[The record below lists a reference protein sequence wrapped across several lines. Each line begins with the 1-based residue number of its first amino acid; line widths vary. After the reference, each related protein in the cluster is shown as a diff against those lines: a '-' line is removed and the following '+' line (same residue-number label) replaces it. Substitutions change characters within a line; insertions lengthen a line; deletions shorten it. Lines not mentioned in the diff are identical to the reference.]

1 MIKQTVSYGVWT
13 INRHDDN
20 KIEVLKN
27 GQVCEK
33 ASPALREIAAELGYE
48 IDPEWRTSQL
58 GRNVFKAVENAA
70 NSSCSSTTA
79 STPVEEK
86 KTSATEQEPAPK
98 KTISEDKNTQ
108 PIQEVSQNETISVF
122 DVILQSEGEN
132 KLQVV
137 KAVKEQLGI
146 GLGEA
151 KELVDAAPSTIA
163 KGVDRSTA
171 ETIKS
176 KLESEGAEVKINFVK
191 LVNVEDREEIYSLCI
206 NNHIEALEWL
216 CTKCCKSRVYG
227 GKFMMFIN
235 LKNDKDKLI
244 NNLEKLGWSDAGF
257 VNNHNALQVLAST
270 IYKTTTDKISAFK
283 ILIEKKLLPYLTYNI
298 DLDDMYETFRQC
310 SKDYTSKSEEYGK
323 VLYHLCWNEIYKNNN
338 PKAAYILYGLFDTSL
353 YDLHIR
359 HAYHPLLFNGMT
371 RSSENE
377 VYGAIR
383 TFLAD
388 FMMRFAKKD
397 SEIYL
402 FGEKHLKYKDQEFNE
417 HWGKYG
423 QNEDQKKELEKSYK
437 ELEKRYKELEVKYQV
452 CKDKYYEQYDK
463 YSEQYLKHN
472 EVVRKYNELVDQYNE
487 LVRTIKEERSD
498 YNKLVDR
505 FQSTLESASSSSS
518 SSSDDDT
525 VRVRVNFTTDN
536 KWWNAI
542 RGGAQTISMPKSEYK
557 SLLKGSMKAR
567 IAFVHDKF
575 NVPSSYKVSDVSI
588 SLA

>member
-13 INRHDDN
+13 LNRHDDN

-33 ASPALREIAAELGYE
+33 ASPAYREIAAEIGFE

-171 ETIKS
+171 EKL
-176 KLESEGAEVKINFVK
+176 KLELESVGAEVKINFVK
-191 LVNVEDREEIYSLCI
+191 SINVEDTEEIYSLCI

-227 GKFMMFIN
+227 GKFI
-235 LKNDKDKLI
+235 KLI
-244 NNLEKLGWSDAGF
+244 EYNNVDKFIKNLEKLGWSDAGF
-257 VNNHNALQVLAST
+257 VKNHNALQVLAST
-270 IYKTTTDKISAFK
+270 IYTTTTDKISAFK
-283 ILIEKKLLPYLTYNI
+283 ILIEKKLLPYLIYNI
-298 DLDDMYETFRQC
+298 DLDDMYETFRRC
-310 SKDYTSKSEEYGK
+310 SKDYTSKSEDYGK

-338 PKAAYILYGLFDTSL
+338 PKAAYILYGLYATSL

-377 VYGAIR
+377 VYNAIR

-388 FMMRFAKKD
+388 CMMRFAPKD

-437 ELEKRYKELEVKYQV
+437 ELEKRYKELEDKCQV
-452 CKDKYYEQYDK
+452 FKDHYT
-463 YSEQYLKHN
+463 EQYLKN
-472 EVVRKYNELVDQYNE
+472 NKNVREYNELVDKYNE

-505 FQSTLESASSSSS
+505 FQSTLESASSSSSSSS

-542 RGGAQTISMPKSEYK
+542 RGGAQTISMPESEYK
-557 SLLKGSMKAR
+557 ALLKGSMKAR

>member
-13 INRHDDN
+13 LNRHDDN

-48 IDPEWRTSQL
+48 INPEWRTSQL

-86 KTSATEQEPAPK
+86 KTLATEQEPAPK
-98 KTISEDKNTQ
+98 KTISEDKNIQ

-171 ETIKS
+171 EKL
-176 KLESEGAEVKINFVK
+176 KLELESVGAEVKIDK
-191 LVNVEDREEIYSLCI
+191 SVNIEDLENTEIYALCV
-206 NNHIEALEWL
+206 NNHKEALEWL
-216 CTKCCKSRVYG
+216 CTKCCKSRTYYEMNF
-227 GKFMMFIN
+227 KKLLQYSEDIN
-235 LKNDKDKLI
+235 RLI
-244 NNLEKLGWSDAGF
+244 NNLEKLGWSAEGF
-257 VNNHNALQVLAST
+257 VTNHNALQVLANT
-270 IYKTTTDKISAFK
+270 IYTTKPDKISAFK

-298 DLDDMYETFRQC
+298 DLDDMYERFRRC
-310 SKDYTSKSEEYGK
+310 SKDYTSKSEDYGK

-338 PKAAYILYGLFDTSL
+338 PKAAYILYGLFTTSL
-353 YDLHIR
+353 YDHYIR
-359 HAYHPLLFNGMT
+359 YVYHPLLFDGMT

-377 VYGAIR
+377 VYNAIR

-388 FMMRFAKKD
+388 CMMRFAPKD

-423 QNEDQKKELEKSYK
+423 QNEDQKKELEQSYK
-437 ELEKRYKELEVKYQV
+437 ELEKRYKELEITCQNLR
-452 CKDKYYEQYDK
+452 DKHSTLEQK
-463 YSEQYLKHN
+463 YSDL
-472 EVVRKYNELVDQYNE
+472 RD
-487 LVRTIKEERSD
+487 KEERTQEK
-498 YNKLVDR
+498 YNQLR
-505 FQSTLESASSSSS
+505 FSSSSS
-518 SSSDDDT
+518 SSSSRSSGDEKVT
-525 VRVRVNFTTDN
+525 VNITFNTDSN
-536 KWWNAI
+536 IWTMLHGKK
-542 RGGAQTISMPKSEYK
+542 TVTMPKSEYK
-557 SLLKGSMKAR
+557 SLLNGSMTAR
-567 IAFVHDKF
+567 IAYVHAKF
-575 NVPSSYKVSDVSI
+575 GVPSDVKVSSVNI
-588 SLA
+588 SLS

>member
-1 MIKQTVSYGVWT
+1 MIKQTVNYGVWT
-13 INRHDDN
+13 LNRHDDN
-20 KIEVLKN
+20 KIEVFKN

-33 ASPALREIAAELGYE
+33 ASPAYREIAAEIGFE

-137 KAVKEQLGI
+137 KAVKEQMDF
-146 GLGEA
+146 GLKEA
-151 KELVDAAPSTIA
+151 KDLVDAAPTTIA
-163 KGVDRSTA
+163 KGIDRSTA
-171 ETIKS
+171 EKIKS

-216 CTKCCKSRVYG
+216 CNKCCESRVYG
-227 GKFMMFIN
+227 AKFMMFIN

-257 VNNHNALQVLAST
+257 VKNHNALQVLAST
-270 IYKTTTDKISAFK
+270 IYTTTTDKISAFK
-283 ILIEKKLLPYLTYNI
+283 ILIEKKLLPYLIYNI
-298 DLDDMYETFRQC
+298 DLDDMYETFRRC
-310 SKDYTSKSEEYGK
+310 SKDYTSKSEDYGK

-338 PKAAYILYGLFDTSL
+338 PKAAYILYGLYATSL

-377 VYGAIR
+377 VYNAIR

-388 FMMRFAKKD
+388 CMMRFAPKD

-402 FGEKHLKYKDQEFNE
+402 FGEKELKYKDNNFNE
-417 HWGKYG
+417 HWIEYATCKS
-423 QNEDQKKELEKSYK
+423 QKEALEKKYK
-437 ELEKRYKELEVKYQV
+437 LLEDIYQEL
-452 CKDKYYEQYDK
+452 KDKYSTLEQK
-463 YSEQYLKHN
+463 YSDL
-472 EVVRKYNELVDQYNE
+472 RD
-487 LVRTIKEERSD
+487 KEER
-498 YNKLVDR
+498 
-505 FQSTLESASSSSS
+505 
-518 SSSDDDT
+518 T
-525 VRVRVNFTTDN
+525 VF
-536 KWWNAI
+536 
-542 RGGAQTISMPKSEYK
+542 S
-557 SLLKGSMKAR
+557 
-567 IAFVHDKF
+567 
-575 NVPSSYKVSDVSI
+575 
-588 SLA
+588 

>member
-1 MIKQTVSYGVWT
+1 MIKQTVSYGVW
-13 INRHDDN
+13 ILNRHDDN

-33 ASPALREIAAELGYE
+33 ASPAYREIAAEIGFE

-122 DVILQSEGEN
+122 DVILQSKGEN
-132 KLQVV
+132 ALQVI

-146 GLGEA
+146 GLEEA
-151 KELVDAAPSTIA
+151 KDLVDAAPTTIA
-163 KGVDRSTA
+163 KGIDRGTA
-171 ETIKS
+171 EKIKS

-216 CTKCCKSRVYG
+216 CNKCCESRVYG
-227 GKFMMFIN
+227 AKFMMFIN

-244 NNLEKLGWSDAGF
+244 NNLEKLGRSTEGIIK
-257 VNNHNALQVLAST
+257 NHNALQVLAST

-298 DLDDMYETFRQC
+298 DLDDMYETFRRY
-310 SKDYTSKSEEYGK
+310 SKDYTSESKDYGK

-338 PKAAYILYGLFDTSL
+338 PKAAYILYGMYDTSL
-353 YDLHIR
+353 YGLQIR
-359 HAYHPLLFNGMT
+359 NYHPLLYKGPSES
-371 RSSENE
+371 SSEQ
-377 VYGAIR
+377 VYSAIR

-388 FMMRFAKKD
+388 FMMRFAPKD
-397 SEIYL
+397 SEIYQ
-402 FGEKHLKYKDQEFNE
+402 FGEKDVKYKVNEYYE
-417 HWGKYG
+417 HWCEYGKLSRQKEELEQQYHKIKEKYH
-423 QNEDQKKELEKSYK
+423 QLQDKYFELKKEYKDLEDREEKAHEKYRELK
-437 ELEKRYKELEVKYQV
+437 E
-452 CKDKYYEQYDK
+452 
-463 YSEQYLKHN
+463 
-472 EVVRKYNELVDQYNE
+472 
-487 LVRTIKEERSD
+487 
-498 YNKLVDR
+498 
-505 FQSTLESASSSSS
+505 STSSSSS
-518 SSSDDDT
+518 SSSSSSRSSSSSSDS
-525 VRVRVNFTTDN
+525 VRVKVTFNTDN
-536 KWWNAI
+536 RLFNMI
-542 RGGAQTISMPKSEYK
+542 QGTTRTVTISETEYK
-557 SLLKGSMKAR
+557 SLVKGSMKAR
-567 IAFVHDKF
+567 VAWVHGKF
-575 NVPSSYKVSDVSI
+575 GVASAITVSDVAI
-588 SLA
+588 ICLD